1 MISSELKDC
10 QRIIGAVTNESIAE
24 AKPDTNYGVSILLA
38 DIDTVAVKLAEF
50 INKRAKD
57 VKSNHC
63 PVIPTIFFTHDGVDE
78 SDLLDSLT
86 AVGGATKIL
95 KASCPTK
102 DVLYTIIEVL
112 YKCKLVDDTYK
123 ELNEKKTL
131 ISKYP
136 YYPLFQSTKEK
147 SSTSSSQQHLN
158 RKFRDASGHDADDV
172 SIGNASEIS
181 FLKLSERLEDRD
193 DWTAASSMLPN
204 FVKDIRKNSPPRQ
217 RSSPKSSEVAF
228 SADKAAPNKP
238 IEIANGTEQAPV
250 EALDLKNSFS
260 SSRDSFSFIESDAVV
275 MDPLNYQ
282 FPMNSQD
289 GDIEKVPNSFE
300 KSIQL
305 LHPSSRPTC
314 SLLNPRKNANI
325 LATSTDIYPFFNK
338 PMPELN
344 AQLTVGG
351 LDKKFVAP
359 CWDIL
364 HSQLFLKDKEKDKD
378 KNKSNLFDQQQL
390 SSTLNRIK
398 NSQDERTST
407 PELPSQVGVLRKS
420 FGRKVSFS
428 EGQINSGRD
437 HSDDDNASRSSMNS
451 VESFSFRPSD
461 RSPPKRQGT
470 LPMAPTSRGTNLG
483 VLLDIQASKAEK
495 KIMALT
501 NEVAPDILF
510 TKLIEID
517 FNNRKI
523 NTGELDILQK
533 GMKLEREG
541 DLHAATTCYKR
552 AGIAGIKYSFFFHK
566 FEYFATFKFIVK

>member
-1 MISSELKDC
+1 MKFADIYRESHIGRIVLHYFYLTRFSKFSMSFW
-10 QRIIGAVTNESIAE
+10 IIGAVTNESIAE

-57 VKSNHC
+57 
-63 PVIPTIFFTHDGVDE
+63 
-78 SDLLDSLT
+78 
-86 AVGGATKIL
+86 
-95 KASCPTK
+95 
-102 DVLYTIIEVL
+102 
-112 YKCKLVDDTYK
+112 
-123 ELNEKKTL
+123 
-131 ISKYP
+131 
-136 YYPLFQSTKEK
+136 
-147 SSTSSSQQHLN
+147 HLN

-193 DWTAASSMLPN
+193 DWTAASS
-204 FVKDIRKNSPPRQ
+204 I
-217 RSSPKSSEVAF
+217 
-228 SADKAAPNKP
+228 ADKAAPNKP

-351 LDKKFVAP
+351 LDKK
-359 CWDIL
+359 
-364 HSQLFLKDKEKDKD
+364 
-378 KNKSNLFDQQQL
+378 
-390 SSTLNRIK
+390 
-398 NSQDERTST
+398 
-407 PELPSQVGVLRKS
+407 
-420 FGRKVSFS
+420 
-428 EGQINSGRD
+428 
-437 HSDDDNASRSSMNS
+437 
-451 VESFSFRPSD
+451 
-461 RSPPKRQGT
+461 
-470 LPMAPTSRGTNLG
+470 GTNLG

-501 NEVAPDILF
+501 NEMLLGNLNFKNGKYMAALSFYSKAIKDLSEKQTQIKLDEFVAYHNRAVINFRLGDDDFGLSDIEKANKVNPVPEPNLRNSF
-510 TKLIEID
+510 AHK
-517 FNNRKI
+517 
-523 NTGELDILQK
+523 
-533 GMKLEREG
+533 KLEAIMSARQNKQDATG
-541 DLHAATTCYKR
+541 DSADGDAKGGGQLKA
-552 AGIAGIKYSFFFHK
+552 
-566 FEYFATFKFIVK
+566 FK